1 MCKCDNSR
9 NSTKKMRTLDECTT
23 EESNPC
29 GLGECINESGGYQ
42 CLCPKGY
49 QFEQSVCKDI
59 NECEQDKTRSPCG
72 SHGDC
77 INLEGG
83 FNCSCHPGFTT
94 TINTDNNNETM
105 ECIDYNECEQ
115 DTNPCGSHGECI
127 NLEGELTDYLIVFLL
142 ST

>member
-1 MCKCDNSR
+1 MYATVEGKCLEYLGYI
-9 NSTKKMRTLDECTT
+9 TL
-23 EESNPC
+23 
-29 GLGECINESGGYQ
+29 L
-42 CLCPKGY
+42 K
-49 QFEQSVCKDI
+49 
-59 NECEQDKTRSPCG
+59 
-72 SHGDC
+72 
-77 INLEGG
+77 GG

-142 ST
+142 STYISRVWILTLYISLG